1 MTSGSMERLLGIV
14 ARLRAEGG
22 CSWDRAQT
30 LASLGPRL
38 VEEAYEA
45 QEAMEDGDA
54 GEPCAEL
61 GDLLFVM
68 VLCSRIAAEE
78 GRFDFADVAAA
89 AADKLERRHPQLFGE
104 GGGGQAA
111 AGDWEA
117 HKAEERRLR
126 AARAGR
132 QEPGALDGVASG
144 LPALTRSVRLQDR
157 AALVGFDWPEVARVL
172 DKVEEELAEL
182 RVELVARSPSGW
194 STNSAT
200 SCSPSPM
207 SPVTSISIPNRP
219 CAGPMPASSPVS
231 AAWNRWP
238 RRPAGG
244 WKTIRSKSRRR
255 SGSVP
260 SANCRTEAR
269 PAEGGFRLRPRPTGS
284 SMAQAPSA
292 RHCLY

>member
-1 MTSGSMERLLGIV
+1 MERLLGIV

-182 RVELVARSPSGW
+182 RVELVARSPERLEHELGDVLLAV
-194 STNSAT
+194 TN
-200 SCSPSPM
+200 
-207 SPVTSISIPNRP
+207 V
-219 CAGPMPASSPVS
+219 
-231 AAWNRWP
+231 
-238 RRPAGG
+238 
-244 WKTIRSKSRRR
+244 
-255 SGSVP
+255 
-260 SANCRTEAR
+260 
-269 PAEGGFRLRPRPTGS
+269 
-284 SMAQAPSA
+284 A
-292 RHCLY
+292 RHLDIDPEQALRRANARFESRFRRMESLAAAAGRRMEDHPLEEQEALWQRAKRELQDGGETG